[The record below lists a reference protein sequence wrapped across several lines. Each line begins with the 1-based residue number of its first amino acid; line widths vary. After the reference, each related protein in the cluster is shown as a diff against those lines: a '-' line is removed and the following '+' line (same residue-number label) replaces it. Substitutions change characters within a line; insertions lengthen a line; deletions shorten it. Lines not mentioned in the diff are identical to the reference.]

1 MVEDFSANM
10 STRAEGKSSRM
21 ALIGAGPVGLGMAKA
36 LLERDIPYEQ
46 LEADDQLGGNWYHGV
61 YDTVHIISSRKTT
74 EYADYPMP
82 ADYPDFPSREQMLAY
97 LRDYAEKFHL
107 CPHIQFNTK
116 VVMALPL
123 PDGRWELE
131 LASGE
136 KRIYKGLIVCNGHHW
151 ARRFPNYPGTFEGEF
166 MHSKDYR
173 TPSQLAG
180 KRVLV
185 IGGGNSACDIASE
198 AARVGRDACISLR
211 RGYWF
216 LPKTLLGVPLVDLI
230 KGWHPVW
237 AQRVFLRIVL
247 LIVVGKYSSYGLP
260 QPEHKIFQAHPTI
273 NSELLYYI
281 KQGLIRPKRDIARF
295 EGKTVH
301 FVDGTSEEFDVVV
314 CATGYHV
321 SFPFLPPGLVPVKG
335 SSAQT
340 YGGCVL
346 PDYKNIYIIG
356 TSQVRY
362 GFGPLVTPG
371 VDLIARMMLAQ
382 DKMELPIGLVLKQS
396 GVRPSQTHLVDP
408 HAALRGVKRGKR
420 LLPLLIW
427 KEKKLRKRLAS
438 RATAP
443 PPVTQVATT
452 DRSMSVF

>member
-1 MVEDFSANM
+1 MTD
-10 STRAEGKSSRM
+10 RSSMM

-36 LLERDIPYEQ
+36 LLEHKIPYEQ

-82 ADYPDFPSREQMLAY
+82 ADYPDFPSREQMLEY

-107 CPHIQFNTK
+107 CPKIQFNTK

-123 PDGRWELE
+123 PDGQWELE
-131 LASGE
+131 LANGE

-151 ARRFPNYPGTFEGEF
+151 QRRFPKYPGTFEGTYI
-166 MHSKDYR
+166 HSKDYR
-173 TPSQLAG
+173 NPAQLSG

-198 AARVGRDACISLR
+198 AARVGASAGISLR

-237 AQRVFLRIVL
+237 AQRIFLRIVL
-247 LIVVGKYSSYGLP
+247 RIVVGKYSNYGLP
-260 QPEHKIFQAHPTI
+260 IPEHKIFEAHPTI

-346 PDYKNIYIIG
+346 ADYKNIYIIG

-382 DKMELPIGLVLKQS
+382 DKMELPVGLVLKES

-408 HAALRGVKRGKR
+408 HAALRSVRRGKR
-420 LLPLLIW
+420 MLPLLVW

-438 RATAP
+438 KSRA
-443 PPVTQVATT
+443 PVPISSVAAI